1 MQAHG
6 TGMIKLL
13 SKDVLKLRRS
23 CLVRSQLSLLPKAKA
38 HSRLVVHSGLLSVCW
53 PHDAAA
59 RPASPRAAALQH
71 ASWPRTVVQH
81 GLLCWHIPAGSWLQL
96 CRRTTCLKAETMD
109 SQVRPGLPWFVPL
122 NIEQYS
128 VNAAQ
133 SSSRDRRIGGGKKEH
148 QFFAERLRFSTSCTC
163 IACLVPRGSV
173 AVCLSLNTSFSSSS
187 SSFFFE
193 TNYSLLVSNEH
204 SI

>member
-1 MQAHG
+1 M
-6 TGMIKLL
+6 
-13 SKDVLKLRRS
+13 
-23 CLVRSQLSLLPKAKA
+23 
-38 HSRLVVHSGLLSVCW
+38 SVCW

-59 RPASPRAAALQH
+59 RPASPRAAAFQH

-81 GLLCWHIPAGSWLQL
+81 GLLCWHIPAGSSWLQL

-133 SSSRDRRIGGGKKEH
+133 SSRRDRRIGGEKIKGISPL
-148 QFFAERLRFSTSCTC
+148 QRC

-187 SSFFFE
+187 SSFFE
-193 TNYSLLVSNEH
+193 TNHSLLVSTFK
-204 SI
+204 